1 MSYSSSYPLQSFVG
15 SRHSNSCLI
24 EHFLLLLLSHHSKWL
39 STWKLYFKTNSPWK
53 SRFISSILA
62 NFPTLIKHCLILL
75 DKQESWRTEQDN
87 LRWESRSH
95 SEGLRPRY
103 GSYWIKLPHF
113 WFFLSTSLIK
123 SKMLFLTAGKLSIKN
138 THCLRKESFFK
149 YGEMKRK
156 NKKLKLK

>member
-1 MSYSSSYPLQSFVG
+1 MSYSSSYPLQSLVG
-15 SRHSNSCLI
+15 SRHSNSCWI

-62 NFPTLIKHCLILL
+62 YIPTLIRHCLIPL
-75 DKQESWRTEQDN
+75 DNQESWRTEEDN
-87 LRWESRSH
+87 LRWESWSH
-95 SEGLRPRY
+95 FEGLRSRY

-113 WFFLSTSLIK
+113 WFFLPISLIK
-123 SKMLFLTAGKLSIKN
+123 SKMLFLTTGKLSIKN

-156 NKKLKLK
+156 NQKLKLK